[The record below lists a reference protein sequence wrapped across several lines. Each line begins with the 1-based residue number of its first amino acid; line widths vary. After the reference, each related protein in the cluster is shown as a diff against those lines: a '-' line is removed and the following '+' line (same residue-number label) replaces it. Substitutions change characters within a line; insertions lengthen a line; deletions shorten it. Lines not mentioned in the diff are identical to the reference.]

1 MTGAAKQYAVRRD
14 DGRLP
19 APDGTDDF
27 GAGLVGT
34 YPHTAEGA
42 IDAIN
47 SAARLSKSSKTPHEV
62 YRPDGRLLARYVGGL
77 RTDIP
82 TLRNQPDPDD
92 TTT

>member
-14 DGRLP
+14 DGRVP

-27 GAGLVGT
+27 DTGLVGT

-47 SAARLSKSSKTPHEV
+47 SAARLSKTSHEPHEV
-62 YRPDGRLLARYVGGL
+62 YRPDGRLLARYVNGL
-77 RTDIP
+77 RTDVP
-82 TLRNQPDPDD
+82 TARNQQPDD
-92 TTT
+92 A